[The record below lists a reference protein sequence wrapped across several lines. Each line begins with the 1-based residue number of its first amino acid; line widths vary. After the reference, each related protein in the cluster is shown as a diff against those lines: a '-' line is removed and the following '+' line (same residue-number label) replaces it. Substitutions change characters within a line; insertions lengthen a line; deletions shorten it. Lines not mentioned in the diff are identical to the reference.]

1 MLHNTFFSIKAFNSE
16 KTVNL
21 LILKAGICAVRLLTV
36 AQSNF
41 IGYWNTLFKVCKMA
55 LQPDSTSLFFV
66 TYFTHGLLLT
76 FYPCCTIHFGFSST
90 ENYISSLYTDGF

>member
-1 MLHNTFFSIKAFNSE
+1 MALQPDSTPLFFVLHNTFLVLRLLTP

-55 LQPDSTSLFFV
+55 LQPDSTSLFFCHLL
-66 TYFTHGLLLT
+66 THGLL
-76 FYPCCTIHFGFSST
+76 
-90 ENYISSLYTDGF
+90 